1 MKKKKEPESYGAKEI
16 VKSVAKKSTDSI
28 ALFNKIYEK
37 HMGEK
42 VSFNV
47 SWTPLC

>member
-1 MKKKKEPESYGAKEI
+1 MKKKKEPESYGDKEM
-16 VKSVAKKSTDSI
+16 VKTVAKKSTDSI
-28 ALFNKIYEK
+28 ALFSKIYEK

-47 SWTPLC
+47 NWTPLC